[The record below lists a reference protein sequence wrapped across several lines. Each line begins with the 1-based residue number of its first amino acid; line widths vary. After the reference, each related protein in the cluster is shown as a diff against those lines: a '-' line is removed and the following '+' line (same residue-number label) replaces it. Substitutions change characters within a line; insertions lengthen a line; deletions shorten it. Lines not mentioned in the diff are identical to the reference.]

1 MIMILELQNEIKC
14 TEDGYCSY
22 RHNVCIFSKKK
33 PEKIQ
38 ACVLRIQTLQKLH
51 L

>member
-1 MIMILELQNEIKC
+1 MMMIRTAEWKLNARKMAIAVIGTTLVYFPK
-14 TEDGYCSY
+14 
-22 RHNVCIFSKKK
+22 RKH
-33 PEKIQ
+33 EKIQ